1 MYTTGLFN
9 ECFPP
14 VTDGI
19 GISLNVRNYAYRL
32 NRWATPDNVR
42 PGSAAFCRIEYFGK
56 HFPVMG
62 KYYQYRAVRRRRGNN
77 FIV

>member
-14 VTDGI
+14 VTDGR
-19 GISLNVRNYAYRL
+19 GISLTVRNYACRL
-32 NRWATPDNVR
+32 NRRAIPDNLR

-62 KYYQYRAVRRRRGNN
+62 NIINTERCADAGET
-77 FIV
+77 IL